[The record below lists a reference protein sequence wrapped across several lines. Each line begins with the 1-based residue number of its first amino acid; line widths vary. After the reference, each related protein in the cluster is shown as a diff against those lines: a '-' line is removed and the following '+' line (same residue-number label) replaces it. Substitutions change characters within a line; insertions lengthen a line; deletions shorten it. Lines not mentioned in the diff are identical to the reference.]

1 MRQAVNV
8 GGTGRIAPT
17 ISFEVQVFRT
27 DHWVL
32 ERICRSE
39 QEARE
44 FAVHILPR
52 HDGVRIVREFNR
64 PGGQGTVETVIFTEM
79 RLHSRRPIAISPIE
93 EAPVCTASQQY
104 LGPDSRQTISRLL
117 RQYLEEKGLTAS
129 ELLHN
134 AGEMKRVMNFEALLP
149 NAVSRVASIQA
160 RTTGED
166 VRNRRDDIY
175 ARIEELRTRAERAVA
190 RRNLPYPKEAGLP
203 ATMAEVERHANG
215 DPEETDYLA
224 KVVLCR
230 DLVNIRN
237 LLGKVEWI
245 LSLGGE
251 DGIAGTAGNHAAQYI
266 RVLDSLVADAIINPA
281 VVQDLLGRQ
290 PDLSTA
296 LNRLV
301 DIVEGSYEPSERE
314 KAPAVT
320 AVLSRW
326 AASGQAPETR
336 SILLESLVRSLR
348 STHPLTGDPHRQR
361 DAFQTLA
368 ARLVKPTGV
377 FGGARVAEA
386 LTLGFFRFIE
396 QGGGEGRRLSMDGVL
411 SLLPTGADRLA
422 YLIALADSP
431 AGQAEQAA
439 VLDRLQG
446 TLGHPGGIQGLM
458 PTATPL
464 KPKMQALAAVYSGL
478 IGSRLREADKDP
490 LADRLDRMVADYIV
504 QARIIEKLDDPSA
517 PLRVRATRLVQ
528 FAAADVLASPRA
540 RRIVRDQIIGHLR
553 QPNFDGKFIEGL
565 NSAEEKAQALRTF
578 YDLLNRARFT

>member
-1 MRQAVNV
+1 MRQAVDV
-8 GGTGRIAPT
+8 GGTGLIAPI
-17 ISFEVQVFRT
+17 ISFEVQIFRT

-79 RLHSRRPIAISPIE
+79 RLRSRRPIAISPIE
-93 EAPVCTASQQY
+93 EAPVCTAAQQY

-149 NAVSRVASIQA
+149 NAVSRVASIQSKA
-160 RTTGED
+160 TGED

-190 RRNLPYPKEAGLP
+190 GRTLPYPKEAGLP
-203 ATMAEVERHANG
+203 ATMAQVERYANG

-251 DGIAGTAGNHAAQYI
+251 DGTAGNHAAQYI
-266 RVLDSLVADAIINPA
+266 RVLDSLVADAVINPA

-301 DIVEGSYEPSERE
+301 DIVEGSYEPLERE

-320 AVLSRW
+320 VVLSRW
-326 AASGQAPETR
+326 VASGQAPETR
-336 SILLESLVRSLR
+336 GILLESLVRSLR
-348 STHPLTGDPHRQR
+348 STQPLAGDPHRQR
-361 DAFQTLA
+361 EAFQALV

-377 FGGARVAEA
+377 FGGPRVAEA
-386 LTLGFFRFIE
+386 LTLGHFRFIE
-396 QGGGEGRRLSMDGVL
+396 QGGGEGRRISMDGVL

-458 PTATPL
+458 PPATPL

-478 IGSRLREADKDP
+478 IGCRLKETDKEP

-504 QARIIEKLDDPSA
+504 QARIVEKLDDPSA
-517 PLRVRATRLVQ
+517 HLRVRATRLVQ
-528 FAAADVLASPRA
+528 FAATDVLASPRA

-565 NSAEEKAQALRTF
+565 TSPEEKAQALRTF
-578 YDLLNRARFT
+578 YDLLNRASFT